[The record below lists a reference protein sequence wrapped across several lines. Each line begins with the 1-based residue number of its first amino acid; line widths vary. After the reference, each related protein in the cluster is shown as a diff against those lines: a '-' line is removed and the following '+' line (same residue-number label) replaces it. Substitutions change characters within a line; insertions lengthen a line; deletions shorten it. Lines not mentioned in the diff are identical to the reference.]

1 MLLLSACNADLLA
14 KLVAMTLTFALRL
27 TFSNYILTTDN
38 LMAQNFNNDL
48 MRQMQQQLAAQQ
60 QRNPN
65 QQNTNGL
72 GSLQNG
78 LGNINA
84 NVLMSAFQ
92 SPQGQNGQQGGLFD
106 VQRAENILAAALAAA
121 GNNPQN
127 QNSGNAPQPAPAPAP
142 SIQPNAFEGF
152 QGLEQLQQLN
162 PALQQAAIA
171 VNQPNGNAFPRQQ
184 LGGLQGL
191 QQQLANLQQQVQ
203 QQFTQGQQPNAP
215 QQGQQVQ
222 QQGQPQNQP
231 QNQQGIQTWM
241 GQNMNN
247 PGLNPAALQLTAGSW
262 GDGNN
267 NFQQQEIPGQHQMQ
281 AQHILFQNGNQ
292 GQFPQ
297 QVPPPPKRR
306 SSSLSSGSLS
316 PIGNKKA
323 MNSNDGGLSGIFPP
337 NLSTSSNGNEQPKA
351 RKEKK
356 KRAKTFPE
364 KLMQSMMEYA
374 DEQAVAW
381 LPDGKSFVIVNPDMF
396 CEEVLSKVF
405 KESKYASF
413 VRKLHRWGFV
423 RLTSGTGTDCFH
435 HPMFQRN
442 RKEMCAKITC
452 APRGDKDKDRNSS
465 ERAVKPPSLAGVE
478 KFIRAKVVAAAA
490 SAAAQAEESLLLK
503 ADEDL
508 SAEESADLWNLVIF
522 FVTFLINEQQHG
534 RGLQFSANSEDF
546 LSFQPF

>member
-1 MLLLSACNADLLA
+1 
-14 KLVAMTLTFALRL
+14 
-27 TFSNYILTTDN
+27 
-38 LMAQNFNNDL
+38 MAQNFNNDL

-60 QRNPN
+60 RSPNPS
-65 QQNTNGL
+65 NTSGL

-84 NVLMSAFQ
+84 NVIMSAFQ
-92 SPQGQNGQQGGLFD
+92 APQGQNGQQGGLFD

-121 GNNPQN
+121 GNNPQT
-127 QNSGNAPQPAPAPAP
+127 QNAGNVPQPAPAPSA
-142 SIQPNAFEGF
+142 QPNAFEGF

-162 PALQQAAIA
+162 PALQQAAVA
-171 VNQPNGNAFPRQQ
+171 ANQPNGAVAFPRQQ

-203 QQFTQGQQPNAP
+203 NQFTQVQQPHAP
-215 QQGQQVQ
+215 QQGEPVQ

-241 GQNMNN
+241 GQNMS
-247 PGLNPAALQLTAGSW
+247 NPAALQLTTGAWG
-262 GDGNN
+262 GDGTN
-267 NFQQQEIPGQHQMQ
+267 NFQQMQGQNQIQ
-281 AQHILFQNGNQ
+281 AQHMLFQNGAAQ

-323 MNSNDGGLSGIFPP
+323 MNAGGIPGIYPP
-337 NLSTSSNGNEQPKA
+337 NLSSSSSGNNDQSKA

-442 RKEMCAKITC
+442 RREMCAKITC
-452 APRGDKDKDRNSS
+452 APRGYKDRDRNSS
-465 ERAVKPPSLAGVE
+465 ERAAKPPSLAGVE

-503 ADEDL
+503 ANEDL
-508 SAEESADLWNLVIF
+508 SADENGNDEI
-522 FVTFLINEQQHG
+522 
-534 RGLQFSANSEDF
+534 
-546 LSFQPF
+546 